1 MTRQT
6 SIDLTFGWTLAA
18 NSNMAK
24 EHLLQAIL
32 AIFRKDWKSE
42 LRTRYAISALVMFV
56 ITTISI
62 ILFSLGSEGASLS
75 ALSGMLWV
83 AVFFAAMSGLS
94 RTFVAEEERGTS
106 MTLQLVASPT
116 AVLFGKLLFNLVLV
130 VFLNAFV
137 VLLYSL
143 FISEFVIKTY
153 SIFVVTV
160 ALGSV
165 GFAAA
170 ATIIA
175 AIIARANTKGTLY
188 PVLAF
193 PILLP
198 LLLTVINGTR
208 LATEGA
214 FFEEALGEFNILVSY
229 IVAVL
234 AVSYILFDYIW
245 KD

>member
-1 MTRQT
+1 
-6 SIDLTFGWTLAA
+6 
-18 NSNMAK
+18 
-24 EHLLQAIL
+24 
-32 AIFRKDWKSE
+32 
-42 LRTRYAISALVMFV
+42 MFV
-56 ITTISI
+56 VTTISI

-106 MTLQLVASPT
+106 MTLQLIASPT

-130 VFLNAFV
+130 ICLNAFV
-137 VLLYSL
+137 VLLYSA
-143 FISEFVIKTY
+143 FISDFVIKTY
-153 SIFVVTV
+153 SIFIVTV
-160 ALGSV
+160 ALGSI

-214 FFEEALGEFNILVSY
+214 FFEEALGEFNILLSY
-229 IVAVL
+229 IVAVV

>member
-1 MTRQT
+1 M
-6 SIDLTFGWTLAA
+6 AA

-24 EHLLQAIL
+24 EHLLQATL
-32 AIFRKDWKSE
+32 AIFLKDWKSE

-83 AVFFAAMSGLS
+83 AMFFAAMSGLS

-153 SIFVVTV
+153 SIFIVTV
-160 ALGSV
+160 ALGSI

-214 FFEEALGEFNILVSY
+214 FFDEALGEFNILVSY
-229 IVAVL
+229 IVAVV

>member
-1 MTRQT
+1 
-6 SIDLTFGWTLAA
+6 
-18 NSNMAK
+18 MAK
-24 EHLLQAIL
+24 EHLFQAIL

-106 MTLQLVASPT
+106 MTLQLIASPT

-143 FISEFVIKTY
+143 FISEFIIKTY
-153 SIFVVTV
+153 SIFIFTV
-160 ALGSV
+160 ALGSI

-229 IVAVL
+229 IVAVV

>member
-1 MTRQT
+1 MMFPMLTGMTCGFR
-6 SIDLTFGWTLAA
+6 LA
-18 NSNMAK
+18 NSNHVKK
-24 EHLLQAIL
+24 ESLWQASF

-56 ITTISI
+56 VTTISV
-62 ILFSLGSEGASLS
+62 ILFALGSEGASVN

-94 RTFVAEEERGTS
+94 RTFVSEEERGTS
-106 MTLQLVASPT
+106 MTLQLIASPT
-116 AVLFGKLLFNLVLV
+116 AVLLGKLLFNLVLV
-130 VFLNAFV
+130 VCLNIFV
-137 VLLYSL
+137 VALYSM
-143 FISEFVIKTY
+143 FISDFVIKTY

-160 ALGSV
+160 GLGSIGLAV
-165 GFAAA
+165 S

-214 FFEEALGEFNILVSY
+214 FFEEALGEFNLLVSY

-234 AVSYILFDYIW
+234 AVSYIVFEYVW

>member
-1 MTRQT
+1 MYG
-6 SIDLTFGWTLAA
+6 LTLDNVNKPSG
-18 NSNMAK
+18 SN
-24 EHLLQAIL
+24 LFQATV
-32 AIFRKDWKSE
+32 AIFRKDIRSE
-42 LRTRYAISALVMFV
+42 LRTRYAISALTMFV

-62 ILFSLGSEGASLS
+62 ILFALGSEGASVS

-106 MTLQLVASPT
+106 MTLQLISSPT
-116 AVLFGKLLFNLVLV
+116 AVLFGKLLVNLVLV
-130 VFLNAFV
+130 LCLNVFV
-137 VLLYSL
+137 VVLYSA

-153 SIFVVTV
+153 SIFVLIVI
-160 ALGSV
+160 LGSI
-165 GFAAA
+165 GFAVA

-175 AIIARANTKGTLY
+175 AIIARANSKGTLY

-234 AVSYILFDYIW
+234 AVSYIVFDYIW

>member
-1 MTRQT
+1 
-6 SIDLTFGWTLAA
+6 LADRA
-18 NSNMAK
+18 NK
-24 EHLLQAIL
+24 KHDPVWQASV
-32 AIFRKDWKSE
+32 AIFKKDLRSE

-62 ILFSLGSEGASLS
+62 ILFSLGSEGASLN

-83 AVFFAAMSGLS
+83 AIFFAAMSGLS
-94 RTFVAEEERGTS
+94 RTFVTEEERGTS
-106 MTLQLVASPT
+106 MTLQLVASPA
-116 AVLFGKLLFNLVLV
+116 AVLIGKLLFNLVLV
-130 VFLNAFV
+130 IVLNIFV
-137 VLLYSL
+137 VLLYSA
-143 FISEFVIKTY
+143 FISDFIVKTY
-153 SIFVVTV
+153 SIFFGMVF
-160 ALGSV
+160 LGSL

-214 FFEEALGEFNILVSY
+214 YFEEALGEFNILISY
-229 IVAVL
+229 IVVIV
-234 AVSYILFDYIW
+234 AVSYVLFDYIW